1 MQAKR
6 DAIYNISC
14 GRAYLVPLEWVEGKP
29 RTFHTVKDLPC
40 DLDCRDDRRKPLVK
54 EYDILNTPLEI
65 VILTM
70 MRRLPQRCEQRPRH
84 PGRRCHSRPV
94 LPSDRK

>member
-1 MQAKR
+1 MQAKC
-6 DAIYNISC
+6 DAIYNIGC
-14 GRAYLVPLEWVEGKP
+14 GRAYLVPPEWVEGKP

-40 DLDCRDDRRKPLVK
+40 DLDCRDDRREPLVK

-70 MRRLPQRCEQRPRH
+70 MRRLTAALRAASEAPWTAMPQSAC
-84 PGRRCHSRPV
+84 
-94 LPSDRK
+94 SDIR